1 MSTAAENRNLAWDCL
16 KLAEGTSNPETRASM
31 LQLGEQW
38 LRLAEQSERKP
49 QYQRAGYRAKAW
61 ECVSRAESI
70 NDPERR
76 ADLLGFGRLWMS
88 LAEPTQVELRA
99 LTNCRSD
106 AQLKSGPPALIV
118 SSRTASA
125 KAA

>member
-1 MSTAAENRNLAWDCL
+1 MNTAQYRIFAWDCL
-16 KLAEGTSNPETRASM
+16 NLAEATSNVDTRASM
-31 LQLGEQW
+31 LNLAQHW
-38 LRLAEQSERKP
+38 VRLAEQSERKP

-88 LAEPTQVELRA
+88 LAEPTQVELRGA
-99 LTNCRSD
+99 YELPVR
-106 AQLKSGPPALIV
+106 
-118 SSRTASA
+118 R
-125 KAA
+125 AA